1 MKVYAEATT
10 YLEGMELAAKDET
23 LDKSLRNALNNAIRV
38 FKLNKERITD
48 GQKDVGDRDFD
59 AKVVTFSHTIYFG
72 NAPEGGI
79 KIAVEKK

>member
-1 MKVYAEATT
+1 MKIYAEAKT
-10 YLEGMELAAKDET
+10 YLEGMEMAAQDES
-23 LDKSLRNALNNAIRV
+23 LDKSERSALNNAVRV

-48 GQKDVGDRDFD
+48 GQRDVGDRDFD

-72 NAPEGGI
+72 NAAEGGI